1 MLTGNIGVWELAG
14 AGGGARGDPAD
25 INRTGDGTAQ
35 TNWMLKIQFEGF
47 AVRFIRSPR
56 SLQAGL
62 SHIQMETQLFCRN
75 LEMFKCLSPANA
87 PLVCLM
93 EVGLFASQ

>member
-1 MLTGNIGVWELAG
+1 MRAVGCKNRFTRTPIRKWEERRGWHVGTARTAGV
-14 AGGGARGDPAD
+14 
-25 INRTGDGTAQ
+25 TAQ

-62 SHIQMETQLFCRN
+62 LTRSMETQLFSR
-75 LEMFKCLSPANA
+75 KCLSAR
-87 PLVCLM
+87 
-93 EVGLFASQ
+93 GRHLFDYGNV